1 MKLPNSVHRIGRL
14 FTVVYFGTTLLG
26 CSTFQ
31 KKMFGTMALVGG
43 GAAAAAYPLTPQGT
57 SPGAHSAYWGAIGA
71 AVAAAAS
78 TYIFDP
84 KEEEPEFERDVKWH
98 SSSNSGLRDLGTSM
112 QSEQAEVPF
121 IKSRSLSSLSAF
133 RAGTL
138 IGVPAPEVQ
147 VENSRSQGK
156 H

>member
-1 MKLPNSVHRIGRL
+1 MKLTNSIHRIGLL
-14 FTVVYFGTTLLG
+14 FTVVCFGTTLLG

-84 KEEEPEFERDVKWH
+84 KEEEPEFERDVKWP

-121 IKSRSLSSLSAF
+121 TKSNHLSALSAF
-133 RAGTL
+133 HGGTL
-138 IGVPAPEVQ
+138 TGVPVSEVQ
-147 VENSRSQGK
+147 VENSRSQRN